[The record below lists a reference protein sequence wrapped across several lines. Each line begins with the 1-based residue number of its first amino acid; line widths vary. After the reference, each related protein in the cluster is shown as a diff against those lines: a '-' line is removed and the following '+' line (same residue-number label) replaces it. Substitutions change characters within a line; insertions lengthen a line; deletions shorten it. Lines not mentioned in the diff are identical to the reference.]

1 MTMVHQAPF
10 TRVKICGIT
19 RLEDARFAVAS
30 GASALGFVFY
40 GKSPRCIDMMK
51 AKEIIASLPVFVSK
65 VALFV
70 DPEPSWVKTVI
81 YETGVDTLQFHG
93 DESFR
98 FCVQYGLPF
107 IKAVHAKNQE
117 TLMADLKRFSK
128 APGILVDT
136 YQPDQRGG
144 TGETFNWQLLKEA
157 LVELAKEGLVDLP
170 IILAGGLTPGNVQE
184 AIRLLSPYAVD
195 VSSGV
200 EQEKGVKSAQL
211 INQFLRGVYEV

>member
-1 MTMVHQAPF
+1 MTVVRQTSF

-19 RLEDARFAVAS
+19 RLEDARSAIVS

-40 GKSPRCIDMMK
+40 GKSPRCIDIIK

-107 IKAVHAKNQE
+107 IKALPAKSQAS
-117 TLMADLKRFSK
+117 LVADLKCFSK
-128 APGILVDT
+128 APGLLVDT
-136 YQPDQRGG
+136 YQPHQRGG
-144 TGETFNWQLLKEA
+144 SGEIFNWQLLKEA
-157 LVELAKEGLVDLP
+157 LAEVAKEGFVNLP
-170 IILAGGLTPGNVQE
+170 IILAGGLTPSNVQE

-200 EQEKGVKSAQL
+200 EAEKGVKSAEL
-211 INQFLRGVYEV
+211 MNQFLRGVYEV